1 MNPVVSYSFTVSPRS
16 CSYAGVF
23 IVEGE
28 ARHSLSFE
36 EAQNLCEQLETKMA
50 TPEQVQQAFNEN
62 METCRNGWISNMS
75 FAILRHNHHENCA
88 INMTGLIISSRSN
101 LDENYDV
108 YCYDETA
115 GLGINCDK
123 ESKGTEQET
132 NSSEA
137 WLEMSTPAELGL
149 PLSGTRISSPVSE
162 ETTKQPAVEA
172 SSLEWGNHQTPLFTL
187 HNSDLDQTTGSGQ
200 QPTLSEEETL
210 PNFTSFIGADVTQF
224 PPDEKRKDVKITPEI
239 EATTELST
247 PHPPHGRKRMNV
259 VVPQSG
265 QQETNDS
272 SNWLVILG
280 VCIAVAA
287 ILFVCV
293 AVAKRKSWCGKKQT
307 LIINEGTNGG
317 AGVVATSS
325 QDQEKEQE
333 MVTLMNKEKI
343 QENGNTEEFTVITLE
358 ETPDKEA

>member
-1 MNPVVSYSFTVSPRS
+1 MWTLLLGVILGHLSFCGAEQLQVSPRS

-123 ESKGTEQET
+123 ESKGTEQGLHSDAFVVLLLT
-132 NSSEA
+132 IFYFGG
-137 WLEMSTPAELGL
+137 LCEM
-149 PLSGTRISSPVSE
+149 
-162 ETTKQPAVEA
+162 
-172 SSLEWGNHQTPLFTL
+172 
-187 HNSDLDQTTGSGQ
+187 
-200 QPTLSEEETL
+200 
-210 PNFTSFIGADVTQF
+210 
-224 PPDEKRKDVKITPEI
+224 
-239 EATTELST
+239 
-247 PHPPHGRKRMNV
+247 
-259 VVPQSG
+259 
-265 QQETNDS
+265 
-272 SNWLVILG
+272 
-280 VCIAVAA
+280 
-287 ILFVCV
+287 
-293 AVAKRKSWCGKKQT
+293 
-307 LIINEGTNGG
+307 
-317 AGVVATSS
+317 
-325 QDQEKEQE
+325 
-333 MVTLMNKEKI
+333 
-343 QENGNTEEFTVITLE
+343 
-358 ETPDKEA
+358 